1 MNIEVEPVVGTQGR
15 RRFLEFVWSVYRDD
29 PLWVPPIF
37 KDQMRAIDPDRG
49 IFFERGSAELFLA
62 RRGGRTVGRICA
74 AEDPPTNQSIGRT
87 DALVG
92 FFECIDDQE
101 VATALFD
108 TTARWANDRGLDHLF
123 GPFDLDYEN
132 SHGILYEKR
141 DRPAA
146 IMCGHSP
153 SYYRRLFENY
163 GFEKARGDSL
173 AFAVSLLPE
182 ENPKLLRLSR
192 LAELGRRRGQV
203 AIRDADLSDF
213 DSEVD
218 RIHELLVKS
227 LAHLPGSLPW
237 RRDVLARTLA
247 PLRKFVDPELILFAM
262 VDGKEVGW
270 FPGIRNLNELLIR
283 CNGLRYPWDYL
294 RLLRHMGEQPE
305 CLALKSIV
313 VLPEYWNKGVAILLF
328 DEMVNRGRA
337 KGYRWLDL
345 SLTAEDNPQT
355 PLIAQKY
362 GAHVYKRYRVFRKR
376 IESET
381 SAK

>member
-1 MNIEVEPVVGTQGR
+1 MSIEVERVVGRRGR
-15 RRFLEFVWSVYRDD
+15 RRFLEFEWSVYRND
-29 PLWVPPIF
+29 PLWVPPII
-37 KDQMRAIDPDRG
+37 KDQVRALDPDRG
-49 IFFERGSAELFLA
+49 GFFERGRADLFLA
-62 RRGGRTVGRICA
+62 KRGGRTVGRICS
-74 AEDPPTNQSIGRT
+74 AEDPPTNQSIGRK
-87 DALVG
+87 DALIG

-101 VATALFD
+101 VAAALFD
-108 TTARWANDRGLDHLF
+108 TAGGWANDRGLDHLF

-132 SHGILYEKR
+132 SHGILIEKR

-153 SYYRRLFENY
+153 PHYQRLFENY

-173 AFAVSLLPE
+173 AFAVSVLPE
-182 ENPKLLRLSR
+182 ENPNLARLSR
-192 LAELGRRRGQV
+192 LAGIARRRGRV
-203 AIRDADLSDF
+203 AIRNADLSDF
-213 DSEVD
+213 DAEID
-218 RIHELLVKS
+218 RIHDLLVRS

-237 RRDVLARTLA
+237 RRDVLARTLE
-247 PLRKFVDPELILFAM
+247 PLRRIVDPELILFAM

-305 CLALKSIV
+305 CLAVKSVV
-313 VLPEYWNKGVAILLF
+313 VLPEYWNTGVAILLF
-328 DEMVNRGRA
+328 DEMVSRSRA

-355 PLIAQKY
+355 PLIAENY
-362 GAHVYKRYRVFRKR
+362 GAHMYKRYRVFRKR
-376 IESET
+376 IELNR